1 MKNTST
7 RMTLGRG
14 LTKLPTAVEIKNI
27 CLIRNKANWN
37 CNRFV
42 CWIGFCCVSI
52 LCCCLSSG
60 WMFQAGTVGKLSFLL
75 MLQILMLWQQR
86 PFVTSQTSRTYIRC
100 TYTANKQALHV
111 FTNNGKFHSPCNADV
126 SGKQRVEKTHTH
138 SKQCI
143 HEHACIKTCMCG
155 KVARTRL
162 TLLGQS
168 ANGGD
173 WQNRVGGMSWAC
185 CMAEAHS
192 RTADSERRSHQKRMH
207 QLPSSSRYMFN

>member
-14 LTKLPTAVEIKNI
+14 LAKLPTAVEIKNI

-42 CWIGFCCVSI
+42 CWIGFCCLSI

-60 WMFQAGTVGKLSFLL
+60 WMFQAGTVGLFVDVADFDVVAAAAICYVTNVTYIHTLYVHRQQTGTSCIYKQRKIPLA
-75 MLQILMLWQQR
+75 MQRRCEWQA
-86 PFVTSQTSRTYIRC
+86 TSRE
-100 TYTANKQALHV
+100 N
-111 FTNNGKFHSPCNADV
+111 
-126 SGKQRVEKTHTH
+126 THTLKAMH
-138 SKQCI
+138 TRTRMHKNVHVCV
-143 HEHACIKTCMCG
+143 CG

-173 WQNRVGGMSWAC
+173 WQKRGGMSWAC
-185 CMAEAHS
+185 CMPEAHS